1 MVDGKIR
8 RRSTLMAPA
17 QHAHFHGARGVVS
30 EVVDGVALPLGR
42 LNTSNFSKL
51 IVSNGMDAPTYTAS
65 KCAKVEM
72 QINHLNRQ
80 ERPT

>member
-1 MVDGKIR
+1 MTSRAFEALQRPVTMIKISR
-8 RRSTLMAPA
+8 KL
-17 QHAHFHGARGVVS
+17 VS
-30 EVVDGVALPLGR
+30 D
-42 LNTSNFSKL
+42 
-51 IVSNGMDAPTYTAS
+51 GMDAPTYTAS